1 MSLITLMDWYKQRS
15 PIESVDTLS
24 CPILL
29 LQGAEDKVVPPNQAE
44 MMHKAVVKK
53 GMTACLDD
61 KRAKESNASMVS
73 IILQLVSCINCS
85 KSSKPN
91 EY

>member
-1 MSLITLMDWYKQRS
+1 MMLPLKSFVGHLHTYLDGLVGLYPEEKAIYKKRS

-44 MMHKAVVKK
+44 MMHAAVVKK
-53 GMTACLDD
+53 GLPACL
-61 KRAKESNASMVS
+61 KIYQGEQRE
-73 IILQLVSCINCS
+73 
-85 KSSKPN
+85 
-91 EY
+91 